1 MTPSRL
7 TSKKWLKTVIL
18 GLSFLLVAVPALG
31 QGRAYS
37 DVPDWAYQAVKKLV
51 ENGYLELYEDGTFRG
66 NNPVDRH
73 TFALVVAKLL
83 TNFGE
88 GGVRAGQD
96 DVALLRKLSNEFQ
109 NELVLLTLKN
119 KELEARL
126 VQIEQGRLILAE
138 DQTKNTAG
146 MQTLNAELNALRT
159 QVAQLLEEKNRL
171 ETRLAT
177 LETKQEE
184 QQVAME
190 NLQTELE
197 KERRTNRILL
207 IVLGIIGAAG
217 IFLPAQ

>member
-1 MTPSRL
+1 MVL
-7 TSKKWLKTVIL
+7 LAL
-18 GLSFLLVAVPALG
+18 AGLLVAGPALG

-51 ENGYLELYEDGTFRG
+51 DNGYLELYEDGTFRG
-66 NNPVDRH
+66 HNPVDRY

-88 GGVRAGQD
+88 GGVRAGQE

-126 VQIEQGRLILAE
+126 IQIEQGRLILTE

-146 MQTLNAELNALRT
+146 LQALEGELVGLRK
-159 QVAQLLEEKNRL
+159 QVSQLLEEKNRL
-171 ETRLAT
+171 EGRVSS
-177 LETKQEE
+177 LEKQQEE
-184 QQVAME
+184 QQITLE
-190 NLQTELE
+190 RLQTDLE

-207 IVLGIIGAAG
+207 IILGVIGAAG

>member
-1 MTPSRL
+1 MFR
-7 TSKKWLKTVIL
+7 
-18 GLSFLLVAVPALG
+18 
-31 QGRAYS
+31 
-37 DVPDWAYQAVKKLV
+37 DWAYQAVKKLV

-88 GGVRAGQD
+88 GAVRAGQD

-146 MQTLNAELNALRT
+146 MQALNAELNALRN

-171 ETRLAT
+171 EARAGHLGNQTGRTTSCHGESPNGVGEGAENKPDLTDCPWDHWGGRYFPPGAIAKKEWADRL
-177 LETKQEE
+177 
-184 QQVAME
+184 
-190 NLQTELE
+190 
-197 KERRTNRILL
+197 
-207 IVLGIIGAAG
+207 
-217 IFLPAQ
+217 FL